1 MATTTY
7 FKKLEWL
14 FLALLLAVLSAC
26 GVRSISDSGYYADS
40 DRRGSRASNPLYRGE
55 LSEFDVLGI
64 DPKVSVTEADIEKA
78 FTAKSRITVPKGSAI
93 MLIQSGAMIPDDVMV
108 KGLEKYYNVSVFTGV
123 PGEGGAQGKSYA
135 MALRL
140 AAAKGG
146 YEKMLVYWGL
156 LESGRENL
164 ATKVVS
170 WVPIVG
176 WALPDETQ
184 RMRIRMKVA
193 IVDVRSGQ
201 WDMFSPEPFKM
212 SAPADFLRASPPT
225 RLRSQPSRTGLT
237 SPPLTTSSN
246 AMQNSFERTS
256 MIRCTKRVSR
266 TTPPLGTQLR

>member
-1 MATTTY
+1 MQRSTDLKPLRW
-7 FKKLEWL
+7 F
-14 FLALLLAVLSAC
+14 LLASLILLLSAC

-40 DRRGSRASNPLYRGE
+40 DRRGTRTTNPFYRGE

-64 DPKVSVTEADIEKA
+64 DPKVSITEADIQQSLAAKA
-78 FTAKSRITVPKGSAI
+78 RITLTKGSSI
-93 MLIQSGAMIPDDVMV
+93 MLIQSGAMIPDDAMV

-123 PGEGGAQGKSYA
+123 PGEGGAQGNSYA

-146 YEKMLVYWGL
+146 YEKMMVYWGL
-156 LESGRENL
+156 LETGRENL

-201 WDMFSPEPFKM
+201 WNMFSPEAFE
-212 SAPADFLRASPPT
+212 DVGAS
-225 RLRSQPSRTGLT
+225 GLYT
-237 SPPLTTSSN
+237 
-246 AMQNSFERTS
+246 
-256 MIRCTKRVSR
+256 RVSSDQSQVATLKDKAYKATVDDLVKR
-266 TTPPLGTQLR
+266 YS

>member
-1 MATTTY
+1 MTTKLCFNK
-7 FKKLEWL
+7 FKWL
-14 FLALLLAVLSAC
+14 FLVLLVVIISAC
-26 GVRSISDSGYYADS
+26 SVRSISDSGYYADS
-40 DRRGSRASNPLYRGE
+40 DRRGGRASNPFYRGE

-64 DPKVSVTEADIEKA
+64 DPKVPVTEAEIEKA
-78 FTAKSRITVPKGSAI
+78 LTAKSRITIPKGSSI
-93 MLIQSGAMIPDDVMV
+93 MVIQSGAMIPDDVMV

-146 YEKMLVYWGL
+146 YEKMMVYWGL

-164 ATKVVS
+164 ATKAVS

-193 IVDVRSGQ
+193 IIDVRSGQ
-201 WDMFSPEPFKM
+201 WDMFSPEPFEDSGA
-212 SAPADFLRASPPT
+212 SALYT
-225 RLRSQPSRTGLT
+225 RI
-237 SPPLTTSSN
+237 SSDQ
-246 AMQNSFERTS
+246 AQVEALKDKAYKSTVDDLV
-256 MIRCTKRVSR
+256 KRYSK
-266 TTPPLGTQLR
+266 

>member
-1 MATTTY
+1 MATKIY
-7 FKKLEWL
+7 FKEREWL
-14 FLALLLAVLSAC
+14 VLVLLLVVLSAC
-26 GVRSISDSGYYADS
+26 SVRSISDSGYYADS
-40 DRRGSRASNPLYRGE
+40 DRRGGRPSNPFYRGE

-64 DPKVSVTEADIEKA
+64 DPKVSVTEADIHKA
-78 FTAKSRITVPKGSAI
+78 FTAKTRITVPKGSSI

-123 PGEGGAQGKSYA
+123 PGEGGAQGNSYA

-146 YEKMLVYWGL
+146 YEKMMIYWGL
-156 LESGRENL
+156 LETGRENL
-164 ATKVVS
+164 ATKAIS

-201 WDMFSPEPFKM
+201 WDMFSPEPFE
-212 SAPADFLRASPPT
+212 DTGASGLYT
-225 RLRSQPSRTGLT
+225 RISSDQAQVATLKDKAYRSTVGDLV
-237 SPPLTTSSN
+237 
-246 AMQNSFERTS
+246 
-256 MIRCTKRVSR
+256 KRYSK
-266 TTPPLGTQLR
+266 